1 MKRNYYTG
9 ELTFTDEESSTV
21 SLAID
26 ARCEQ
31 CLNLYRSVPDCPA
44 REYFGNEY
52 IKASVLYKELF
63 GTEYPASTEDGAVP
77 TADSAEDNTDTT
89 PDSADC

>member
-1 MKRNYYTG
+1 MIRNFYTG

-31 CLNLYRSVPDCPA
+31 CLKLYRSISDCPA

-52 IKASVLYKELF
+52 IKANRLYKELF
-63 GTEYPASTEDGAVP
+63 GTDYPASTEDGDVP
-77 TADSAEDNTDTT
+77 TPDTT
-89 PDSADC
+89 PDSTDC

>member
-31 CLNLYRSVPDCPA
+31 CLNLYRSIPDCTA

-52 IKASVLYKELF
+52 LKASILYKELF

-77 TADSAEDNTDTT
+77 GTPDSAEDNA
-89 PDSADC
+89 DSADC

>member
-9 ELTFTDEESSTV
+9 ETTFNDDETSTV

-31 CLNLYRSVPDCPA
+31 CLNLYRSIPDCAA

-52 IKASVLYKELF
+52 IKASRLYKELF
-63 GTEYPASTEDGAVP
+63 GTDYPASTDEGDVP
-77 TADSAEDNTDTT
+77 GTPDSAEDNAA
-89 PDSADC
+89 SADC

>member
-9 ELTFTDEESSTV
+9 EATFNDAEVDTV
-21 SLAID
+21 ALAID

-31 CLNLYRSVPDCPA
+31 CLNRYRSTPDCTA

-52 IKASVLYKELF
+52 LKATVLYKELF
-63 GTEYPASTEDGAVP
+63 GTEYPVSTDEGAVP
-77 TADSAEDNTDTT
+77 GNPDSAEGTT
-89 PDSADC
+89 PDSEDY

>member
-1 MKRNYYTG
+1 MIRNFYTN
-9 ELTFTDEESSTV
+9 ETTFNDEEV
-21 SLAID
+21 DVVALAID

-52 IKASVLYKELF
+52 LKANKLYKELF
-63 GTEYPASTEDGAVP
+63 GTDYPASTEEGDVP
-77 TADSAEDNTDTT
+77 VY
-89 PDSADC
+89 PH